1 MSEFSALAVSASGLT
16 AQRLRMEVAA
26 QNLANAS
33 TTRSTGGPY
42 KRRQVVFAAL
52 MGEALPVETPVAR
65 FLRAAEGTGG
75 GVAVVGIVE
84 DPSPPRLVYEPG
96 HPDADARG
104 FVAYPNVNPLLEMVD
119 LIAARRAYEANVVA
133 IEATKTMVLRSLDI
147 VRG

>member
-1 MSEFSALAVSASGLT
+1 M
-16 AQRLRMEVAA
+16 
-26 QNLANAS
+26 
-33 TTRSTGGPY
+33 
-42 KRRQVVFAAL
+42 
-52 MGEALPVETPVAR
+52 ETPFAR
-65 FLRAAEGTGG
+65 FLSAAEGTGG

-84 DPSPPRLVYEPG
+84 DSSPPRLVYEPG

-133 IEATKTMVLRSLDI
+133 IEATKAMVLRSLDI

>member
-1 MSEFSALAVSASGLT
+1 
-16 AQRLRMEVAA
+16 
-26 QNLANAS
+26 
-33 TTRSTGGPY
+33 
-42 KRRQVVFAAL
+42 VVFAAL